1 MPKTAV
7 TSFFDIPT
15 PLQCGKE
22 ANGLLYC
29 WFVAEVLVAILIYK
43 NKLSFSLCWELNSF
57 FHAIS
62 PQRISLFCQPTWPS
76 CHVVTNQE
84 YHSSMI

>member
-1 MPKTAV
+1 MPKTTV

-57 FHAIS
+57 FM
-62 PQRISLFCQPTWPS
+62 QFLLKEFCCFVNQHGHLVTWLQTKNITAP
-76 CHVVTNQE
+76 
-84 YHSSMI
+84 

>member
-43 NKLSFSLCWELNSF
+43 NKLSSFVRWELNSF
-57 FHAIS
+57 FMQFLIKEFHCFVNQHS
-62 PQRISLFCQPTWPS
+62 HL
-76 CHVVTNQE
+76 VTCLQTKN
-84 YHSSMI
+84 ITAP

>member
-29 WFVAEVLVAILIYK
+29 WFVAEVLVTILIYK
-43 NKLSFSLCWELNSF
+43 NKLNFSLRWELNSF
-57 FHAIS
+57 FM
-62 PQRISLFCQPTWPS
+62 QFLLKEFCCFVNQSGHLVTWLQTKNITAP
-76 CHVVTNQE
+76 
-84 YHSSMI
+84 

>member
-22 ANGLLYC
+22 ANGFFLLYC
-29 WFVAEVLVAILIYK
+29 WFVAEVLVTILIYK
-43 NKLSFSLCWELNSF
+43 NKLSFSLRWELNSF
-57 FHAIS
+57 FM
-62 PQRISLFCQPTWPS
+62 QFLLKEFCCFVNQSGHLDTWLQTKN
-76 CHVVTNQE
+76 VTAP
-84 YHSSMI
+84 